1 MNEGLIFILLVLI
14 VSIGLTVLIMLCYSC
29 ILYIN
34 YILDNGE
41 PLLPIN
47 NPSSSINL

>member
-1 MNEGLIFILLVLI
+1 MNEGLIFILLVII
-14 VSIGLTVLIMLCYSC
+14 VSIGLTVLIILCYSC
-29 ILYIN
+29 MVYIN
-34 YILDNGE
+34 HLLDNDQ